1 MWKTFSFRGL
11 DKVFF
16 LAIIEYRENKKKKVK
31 IKEREEIKEL

>member
-1 MWKTFSFRGL
+1 MWKTFKFGGL

-16 LAIIEYRENKKKKVK
+16 LAIIEYRKNKKKKIK